1 MIIDLETAEQTLYQM
16 VKYPLKLE
24 YSNLYFSL
32 DTYGMKIDILPNCYS
47 PMNEITTN
55 NEKLYIF
62 GYFFLTLCLLTLN

>member
-47 PMNEITTN
+47 PIKIVKINLK
-55 NEKLYIF
+55 KLYIF
-62 GYFFLTLCLLTLN
+62 GFFS